1 MAARQNLIELCEKMA
16 HGHYEINE
24 NCAEY
29 KTFEKWMTDEQIKI
43 LMAMELLTPAL
54 GASVAY
60 DIGESEEKVVDMLRE
75 LADIGVVQRIEK
87 GGMELFVLLVYAP
100 GAFEFMLVNDKFCEE
115 HPEVPRAFE
124 GHATKSYANTIANIP
139 MGAGVMRA
147 IPVERLSLLI
157 RSR

>member
-1 MAARQNLIELCEKMA
+1 MAVRQNLIELCEKMA

-24 NCAEY
+24 DCSEY

-54 GASVAY
+54 PASVAY
-60 DIGESEEKVVDMLRE
+60 DIGEPEDKVLEMLRE
-75 LADIGVVQRIEK
+75 MADIGVVQRIEK

-100 GAFEFMLVNDKFCEE
+100 GAFEFMLVNEKFCDE
-115 HPEVPRAFE
+115 HPEIPVSFE
-124 GHATKSYANTIANIP
+124 GHATKSYAKVIHNVP

-147 IPVERLSLLI
+147 IPV
-157 RSR
+157 